1 MLDDK
6 GNTCAALN
14 SVYDGIT
21 SDYEINNGEQYF
33 KVNEIEVF
41 QILFSWIYFK
51 LIVSFLIN

>member
-6 GNTCAALN
+6 GNTCAAFN
-14 SVYDGIT
+14 CVYDGIT

-41 QILFSWIYFK
+41 QILFNEYF
-51 LIVSFLIN
+51 